1 MENAKRNIIK
11 FIIIMLFIIEIVNS
25 TFLFVMYNLKI
36 TKVTESNVEITIFN
50 NTYNYEYLK

>member
-11 FIIIMLFIIEIVNS
+11 FIIIMLFIIAIVNS